1 MDSRVVATV
10 TLHAAQA
17 SKRVA
22 ELESA
27 EKQIPLTQGTSNAR
41 LYASKRLKAARE
53 LADGWQT
60 VMALVELEQ
69 RHERE
74 GEQKRDNQLV

>member
-1 MDSRVVATV
+1 MDSRVIATV

-41 LYASKRLKAARE
+41 LYASKRLKAARG

-60 VMALVELEQ
+60 VMELVDMEQ
-69 RHERE
+69 RAQDRE
-74 GEQKRDNQLV
+74 GEQRRD

>member
-1 MDSRVVATV
+1 MDSRVIATV
-10 TLHAAQA
+10 TLHAARA

-41 LYASKRLKAARE
+41 LYAFKRLKAARE
-53 LADGWQT
+53 LAEGWQT
-60 VMALVELEQ
+60 VAALVELEQ
-69 RHERE
+69 YTEEIQERL
-74 GEQKRDNQLV
+74 KS

>member
-1 MDSRVVATV
+1 MDSRVIATV

-53 LADGWQT
+53 LSDGWQT
-60 VMALVELEQ
+60 VVSLVEWEQ
-69 RHERE
+69 RHDDRE
-74 GEQKRDNQLV
+74 GAQKRD

>member
-1 MDSRVVATV
+1 MDSRVIATV

-41 LYASKRLKAARE
+41 LYAFKRLKAARE
-53 LADGWQT
+53 LAEGWQT
-60 VMALVELEQ
+60 VMELVDMEQ
-69 RHERE
+69 RAQDRE
-74 GEQKRDNQLV
+74 GEQRRD